1 MIKAKSKN
9 ISINITIILLIL
21 SLLCG
26 VSDVRASYTVTGY
39 EKIDGSN
46 IGEKN
51 KYGMGHQFELT
62 NEKGQKTTAYCI
74 DPGGSV
80 PQVGGSTKYEEVT
93 EVPATVKKQIEY
105 ACANAT
111 TKESFSSAARSIAVG
126 NNYGHAGIKGAEEAY
141 KNAYNGENAKDD
153 VSSVITGAKGSNS
166 GIPTISVSYRNE
178 NKRAIVKVSK
188 NGTDGILESE
198 NKNIDCFPDESLS
211 SDSEDYYICSA
222 MCLDE
227 SSSNVS
233 GVLIYKYSD
242 PYSSDANTS
251 TGDSATD
258 KVAPKKCST
267 KYYQTT
273 DSGSIQY
280 LVACFCDSDEKS
292 GWQNDSKMDDKYPKD
307 GQISARIS
315 LKCSGKDNSECYPSI
330 PNDILYDFENNGTEI
345 CNAEGETVIKIDEW
359 ATKYNFGQI
368 SWDEFMCEKSK
379 NYADFSGTSVVATGH
394 FIDMTPEERKE
405 GYDDFCSVS
414 CAEDFKMTLPGP
426 DGDRDYDDSVM
437 VNAGTFFTI
446 NDANMESTSILKCYE
461 SFNDNAFK
469 DYVKKKREKSVEL
482 YNKYIDSEISK
493 SLKDASCGDD
503 DYPCECREET
513 TTDENGNTTTTKKC
527 DTCVY
532 ATYKKT
538 FSPGKAEYSSVTDQ
552 LIQHP
557 TETIDVSSKGYAVGT
572 YGYQA
577 AKDIAIK
584 ECNGKLDNYR
594 GKPEYLKTTLDN
606 ETGKISKKIE
616 AAKTFWDEK
625 CIKWDIKNFNREKS
639 TCPGDNLKF
648 SWYDGD
654 MNGWGVDIKA
664 KGDSAFDDGTLVSYD
679 SDGNIDTSNEKIIYR
694 IGVCNSAGCDN
705 KKTENIQDKYVQ
717 ANSLEIT
724 TTYEFK
730 NDFCVN
736 KDGNVSRI
744 TDTAPCSE
752 GYKIKGFPVSYNTT
766 EGKYYYKYDYGSIG
780 YALTEDGTSEGCG
793 RLSHSVLSEF
803 YDFNDSLS
811 NSCYY
816 NVNRCKGCSVK
827 CGSDSE
833 DCDIGQKTCNS
844 LCRVAC
850 VGGGCILDANAGF
863 LATYRTISLNNFLAG
878 RTNQIIS
885 APDITMLLAYNDS
898 SLISVLGD
906 EDASK
911 KASSREKASST
922 NTFPKS
928 NWDTEFFPK
937 AKETKG
943 EIDSNGEGIYDND
956 PEYRFTLTP
965 GNITKIKEYNKG
977 NLYNSMDTSGY
988 KFVNGYYRYTSPFL
1002 EKFGVQK
1009 NSEFKSWDGYKDNEP
1024 FLGPAWK

>member
-9 ISINITIILLIL
+9 INITIILLLL

-26 VSDVRASYTVTGY
+26 ISDVRASYTVTGY

-46 IGEKN
+46 IGEEN

-126 NNYGHAGIKGAEEAY
+126 NNYGHAGNKGAEEAY
-141 KNAYNGENAKDD
+141 KNAYNGENAKGD

-188 NGTDGILESE
+188 NGTNGTLDSE
-198 NKNIDCFPDESLS
+198 NKNINCFPDESLS

-242 PYSSDANTS
+242 PDSSDANII

-258 KVAPKKCST
+258 KAAPKKCST

-280 LVACFCDSDEKS
+280 LVACFCDNDEKS

-307 GQISARIS
+307 GQISASIS
-315 LKCSGKDNSECYPSI
+315 LKCSGKDDSECYPSI

-359 ATKYNFGQI
+359 ATKYNFGDI

-379 NYADFSGTSVVATGH
+379 NYADFSNKSVVATGH
-394 FIDMTPEERKE
+394 FIDMTPEEKEE

-414 CAEDFKMTLPGP
+414 CAEDFEMTLPGP

-469 DYVKKKREKSVEL
+469 DYVKTKREKSVEL

-493 SLKDASCGDD
+493 SLKDESCGSH
-503 DYPCECREET
+503 DYPCECEYKT
-513 TTDENGNTTTTKKC
+513 TTDENGNTSTAWTC
-527 DTCVY
+527 SDTCVY

-538 FSPGKAEYSSVTDQ
+538 FPYGKAEYNSVTDQ

-557 TETIDVSSKGYAVGT
+557 TETINVSSGVYKVSAYG
-572 YGYQA
+572 GYQA
-577 AKDIAIK
+577 QAENDAIE
-584 ECNGKLDNYR
+584 ECNGKLKDYK
-594 GKPEYLKTTLDN
+594 GKSEYSKKSLDDDTR
-606 ETGKISKKIE
+606 EISGKIK

-625 CIKWDIKNFNREKS
+625 CIEWDIKEFNRKDS
-639 TCPGDNLKF
+639 ICPGNNLEF

-654 MNGWGVDIKA
+654 MNNWKVDIKA
-664 KGDSAFDDGTLVSYD
+664 KGDSVFDAGTRVSYD
-679 SDGNIDTSNEKIIYR
+679 SDGNIDTSNKKITYR

-705 KKTENIQDKYVQ
+705 NQKANIQDKYVQ

-744 TDTAPCSE
+744 TDAAPCSE
-752 GYKIKGFPVSYNTT
+752 GYKIKGFPVSYDTT

-780 YALTEDGTSEGCG
+780 YTLTKDGTSKECG
-793 RLSHSVLSEF
+793 RLSHSVLSNF
-803 YDFNDSLS
+803 YGFNDSLS

-878 RTNQIIS
+878 RTNSIIT
-885 APDITMLLAYNDS
+885 APDVTTLLAYNDT
-898 SLISVLGD
+898 SLNSLLAFEAVPPVNSLV
-906 EDASK
+906 
-911 KASSREKASST
+911 SST
-922 NTFPKS
+922 NKFPKS
-928 NWDTEFFPK
+928 NWDT
-937 AKETKG
+937 TKG
-943 EIDSNGEGIYDND
+943 AKVAGEITAEGEKIYDKD
-956 PEYRFTLTP
+956 PEYSFILNP
-965 GNITKIKEYNKG
+965 GTIAKIKEYNEK
-977 NLYNSMDTSGY
+977 NVKYKYNSLENLTCNFKENYYQCTSSFINEEYGLSKKNFKHESYSGY
-988 KFVNGYYRYTSPFL
+988 
-1002 EKFGVQK
+1002 E
-1009 NSEFKSWDGYKDNEP
+1009 NED
-1024 FLGPAWK
+1024 FTGPAKK

>member
-9 ISINITIILLIL
+9 INITIILLLL

-26 VSDVRASYTVTGY
+26 ISDVRASYTVTDYKEIKG
-39 EKIDGSN
+39 GN
-46 IGEKN
+46 IGKDNE
-51 KYGMGHQFELT
+51 YGMGHQFELT

-93 EVPATVKKQIEY
+93 DVPATVKKQIEY
-105 ACANAT
+105 ACANAES
-111 TKESFSSAARSIAVG
+111 KESFSSAARSIAVG
-126 NNYGHAGIKGAEEAY
+126 NNYGHAGIKDTEEAY
-141 KNAYNGENAKDD
+141 KNAYNGENAKGD

-188 NGTDGILESE
+188 NGTDGILESQ
-198 NKNIDCFPDESLS
+198 NKNINCFKDDSSS

-227 SSSNVS
+227 SSSNES
-233 GVLIYKYSD
+233 GELIYEYLD
-242 PYSSDANTS
+242 PDSSGADTS
-251 TGDSATD
+251 TGDSATG
-258 KVAPKKCST
+258 KAAPKKCST
-267 KYYQTT
+267 KYYKTT
-273 DSGSIQY
+273 DGGSIQY

-307 GQISARIS
+307 GQVSASVS
-315 LKCSGKDNSECYPSI
+315 LKCSGKDDSECFPSI

-345 CNAEGETVIKIDEW
+345 CDDKGKTVIKIDEW

-394 FIDMTPEERKE
+394 FIKMTPKEREE

-469 DYVKKKREKSVEL
+469 DYVKTKRKESVDL

-513 TTDENGNTTTTKKC
+513 TTDENGNTTTTTKC

-594 GKPEYLKTTLDN
+594 GKPEYPKTTLDN
-606 ETGKISKKIE
+606 ETGEISKKIE

-625 CIKWDIKNFNREKS
+625 CIKWDISNFNREKS

-654 MNGWGVDIKA
+654 MNSWGVDIKA

-679 SDGNIDTSNEKIIYR
+679 SDGNIDTSNEKIPYR

-717 ANSLEIT
+717 ANSLTIT

-730 NDFCVN
+730 NDFCVTN
-736 KDGNVSRI
+736 DGNVSRI
-744 TDTAPCSE
+744 TDTAPCSK
-752 GYKIKGFPVSYNTT
+752 GYKIKGFPVSYDTT

-780 YALTEDGTSEGCG
+780 YFLTEDGKGTDCG
-793 RLSHSVLSEF
+793 RLSYSVLNNF
-803 YDFNDSLS
+803 YSFSDSLS

-827 CGSDSE
+827 CVSR

-844 LCRVAC
+844 LCKVAC

-878 RTNQIIS
+878 RTNSIIT
-885 APDITMLLAYNDS
+885 APDVTTLLAYNDT
-898 SLISVLGD
+898 SLNSLLAIEAVPSVNSLV
-906 EDASK
+906 
-911 KASSREKASST
+911 SST
-922 NTFPKS
+922 NKFPKS
-928 NWDTEFFPK
+928 NWDT
-937 AKETKG
+937 TKG
-943 EIDSNGEGIYDND
+943 KKVAGEITGEGEKIYNKD
-956 PEYRFTLTP
+956 PEYSFKLNP
-965 GNITKIKEYNKG
+965 GIIAKIKEYNEK
-977 NLYNSMDTSGY
+977 NSKYKYNSLENLTCDFKENY
-988 KFVNGYYRYTSPFL
+988 FQCTSPFIDKEYGL
-1002 EKFGVQK
+1002 KVK
-1009 NSEFKSWDGYKDNEP
+1009 NFKHKSYSGYENED
-1024 FLGPAWK
+1024 FTGPAKK